1 MLIRALGF
9 TLLASLY
16 FSPVNGDTECA
27 MNLDFSKRFLASDDS
42 VRLCDSYSNKVLLIV
57 NTASYCGFT
66 SQFEGLEALQEKYSG
81 QGFSVLGFP
90 SNDFFQVPRSVEKI
104 REFCDLT
111 YAVKFPMF
119 EKTKVAKRHAEP
131 LYEALGTEAG
141 QFPKWNFHKY
151 LLDREGR
158 VVGSFGPTV
167 APNNGELVDKIEAL
181 L

>member
-1 MLIRALGF
+1 MKRF
-9 TLLASLY
+9 TLTPLLLIAALSPAVSASCPDFLNHSMRQLAS
-16 FSPVNGDTECA
+16 TETIQFCEA
-27 MNLDFSKRFLASDDS
+27 YEGKA
-42 VRLCDSYSNKVLLIV
+42 LLIV

-66 SQFEGLEALQEKYSG
+66 SQFEGLEALQEKYSRR
-81 QGFSVLGFP
+81 GFSVLGFP
-90 SNDFFQVPRSVEKI
+90 SNDFFQDPRSEEKI

-131 LYEALGTEAG
+131 FYEALGTEAG

-167 APNNGELVDKIEAL
+167 APNNSELVERIEAL